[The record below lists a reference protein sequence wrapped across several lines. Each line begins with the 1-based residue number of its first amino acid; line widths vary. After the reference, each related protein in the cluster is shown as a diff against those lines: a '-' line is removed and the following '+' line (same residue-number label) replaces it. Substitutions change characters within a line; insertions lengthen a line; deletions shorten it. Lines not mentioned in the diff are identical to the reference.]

1 MKDIKSFLVQ
11 PSRVWTDG
19 AMHGGWS
26 VLVRDERVVAVG
38 ANVEAGD
45 AEIVDLPGMTL
56 LPGLMDLHS
65 HLFLHPYNETPWD
78 DQVLKESEAYRMVR
92 AVTHAAATL
101 RAGFTTLRDLGTEGA
116 GYADVALK
124 RAIEEGV
131 VPGPRLV
138 VVTRAIVATGSYG
151 PARAKFRPDCC
162 FPQGAEEAS
171 GIDEVVRAVR
181 HQASHGADW
190 IKVYA
195 DYRAGPGGET
205 VATFSVEELKVLVE
219 TAHSLGRPVA
229 AHATSDEGM
238 RRAAIAGVDTI
249 EHGYGGTRETFA
261 LMAKNNIAFLP
272 TLTVCEALCEYFHGY
287 TRGGEPHPRM
297 VEAAN
302 AFRAAREEGVIIGCG
317 SDVGPFPHGE
327 NLRELQWM
335 EKLGMSANEALLAAT
350 AVNAKILRRDHELG
364 SVKPDYLADLIAIDG
379 DPTQDLSSLAEIS
392 FVMKNGAIFSFPVY
406 GGGVPRSGGGGG
418 S

>member
-1 MKDIKSFLVQ
+1 MSSSILLR
-11 PSRVWTDG
+11 PARVWTDG
-19 AMHGGWS
+19 IMHDRWS
-26 VLVRDERVVAVG
+26 VLARGDRIAAVG
-38 ANVEAGD
+38 TDIAAAD
-45 AEIVDLPGMTL
+45 AEVIDLPGMTL

-78 DQVLKESEAYRMVR
+78 DQVLKESEAFRTVR
-92 AVTHAAATL
+92 AVCHAEATL

-124 RAIEEGV
+124 RAIEEGI

-171 GIDEVVRAVR
+171 GIDEIVRAVR

-205 VATFSVEELKVLVE
+205 VATFSVEELKALVE

-229 AHATSDEGM
+229 AHATSDGGM
-238 RRAAIAGVDTI
+238 RRAAEAGVDTI
-249 EHGYGGTRETFA
+249 EHGYGGTAKTFA
-261 LMAKNNIAFLP
+261 LMKKNSIAYLP
-272 TLTVCEALCEYFHGY
+272 TLTVCEAICEYFMGY

-302 AFRAAREEGVIIGCG
+302 AFRTARAEGVMIGCG

-335 EKLGMSANEALLAAT
+335 VRLGMSQNEALLAAT
-350 AVNAKILRRDHELG
+350 AVNAKILRKESELG
-364 SVKPDYLADLIAIDG
+364 AIRENHLADLVAVDG
-379 DPTQDLSSLAEIS
+379 DPSRELDVFRNVR
-392 FVMKNGAIFSFPVY
+392 FVMK
-406 GGGVPRSGGGGG
+406 GG
-418 S
+418 SSIVIPGERRR

>member
-1 MKDIKSFLVQ
+1 MTALLLK
-11 PSRVWTDG
+11 PARVWTDG
-19 AMHGGWS
+19 ATHDGWS
-26 VLVRDERVVAVG
+26 VLVRGNRIAAVG
-38 ANVEAGD
+38 ANVVAGD
-45 AEIVDLPGMTL
+45 AQVIDLPGLTL

-78 DQVLKESEAYRMVR
+78 DQVLKESEAYRTVR

-124 RAIEEGV
+124 RAIEDGI
-131 VPGPRLV
+131 VPGPRLFV
-138 VVTRAIVATGSYG
+138 AARAIVATGSYG

-171 GIDEVVRAVR
+171 GIDEIVRAVR

-205 VATFSVEELKVLVE
+205 VATFSVDELKALVE

-238 RRAAIAGVDTI
+238 HRAAIAGVDTI
-249 EHGYGGTRETFA
+249 EHGYGGTRATFA
-261 LMAKNNIAFLP
+261 LMRRNNIAYLP
-272 TLTVCEALCEYFHGY
+272 TLTVCEALCEYFLGHV
-287 TRGGEPHPRM
+287 RGGEPHPRM

-302 AFRAAREEGVIIGCG
+302 AFRTAREEGVIVGCG

-350 AVNAKILRRDHELG
+350 SVNAKILRKESEMG
-364 SVKPDYLADLIAIDG
+364 SIRENYLADLIAVVG
-379 DPTQDLSSLAEIS
+379 DPLQDLSSLAHIS
-392 FVMKNGAIFSFPVY
+392 FVMTNGAIYSA
-406 GGGVPRSGGGGG
+406 PR
-418 S
+418 

>member
-1 MKDIKSFLVQ
+1 MTAKALLLK
-11 PSRVWTDG
+11 PARVWTDG
-19 AMHGGWS
+19 ATHDGRS
-26 VLVRDERVVAVG
+26 VLVRGDRIAAVG
-38 ANVEAGD
+38 ASIDAGD
-45 AEIVDLPGMTL
+45 AEIIDLAGLTL

-78 DQVLKESEAYRMVR
+78 DQVLKESEAYRTIR
-92 AVTHAAATL
+92 AVRHAEATL
-101 RAGFTTLRDLGTEGA
+101 RAGFTLLRDLGTEGA
-116 GYADVALK
+116 GFADVALK
-124 RAIEEGV
+124 RAIEEGL
-131 VPGPRLV
+131 VPGPRLI
-138 VVTRAIVATGSYG
+138 VVTRAIVATGSYR

-171 GIDEVVRAVR
+171 GTDEVVRAVR

-205 VATFSVEELKVLVE
+205 VATFSVDELKALVD

-238 RRAAIAGVDTI
+238 RRAALAGVDTI

-261 LMAKNNIAFLP
+261 LMAKKGIAYLP
-272 TLTVCEALCEYFHGY
+272 TLTVCEAICEYFYGHV
-287 TRGGEPHPRM
+287 RGGEPHPRM

-302 AFRAAREEGVIIGCG
+302 AFRNARVEGVAIGCG

-327 NLRELQWM
+327 NRRELEWM
-335 EKLGMSANEALLAAT
+335 MRLGMSRDEALLAAT
-350 AVNAKILRRDHELG
+350 AVNAKIIRREHELG
-364 SVKPDYLADLIAIDG
+364 SEKEGSLADLIAVAG
-379 DPTQDLSSLAEIS
+379 DPASLSSVP
-392 FVMKNGAIFSFPVY
+392 FVMTNGVRYI
-406 GGGVPRSGGGGG
+406 
-418 S
+418 